1 MGISLPDGLPRDWTA
16 TEMAAYNAAA
26 AEVDLLRGRSSPDHA
41 KRLYRVPPSVGA
53 FAMRTADTDKLV
65 RGPADVSLVMGPAD
79 VEQVRYPHF
88 VQIGDFPIC
97 GIPGC

>member
-16 TEMAAYNAAA
+16 TEMAAYHAAA
-26 AEVDLLRGRSSPDHA
+26 AEVDLLRGRSSPDRA

-79 VEQVRYPHF
+79 AEQVRYPHF